1 MLIYVQDMKMKQ
13 ICSFTPTPIPETREM
28 SKVSKFTPN
37 FLCVYCI
44 CIYLGTLYE
53 CIITPESV
61 VAW

>member
-1 MLIYVQDMKMKQ
+1 MLIYFQDMKMKQ

-37 FLCVYCI
+37 FLGVYCI

-53 CIITPESV
+53 
-61 VAW
+61 